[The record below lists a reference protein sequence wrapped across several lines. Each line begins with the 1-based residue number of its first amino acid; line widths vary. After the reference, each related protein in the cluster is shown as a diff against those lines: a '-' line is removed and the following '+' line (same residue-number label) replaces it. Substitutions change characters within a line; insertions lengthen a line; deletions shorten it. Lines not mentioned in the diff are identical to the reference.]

1 MPEYMPISVLLG
13 ASEIRR
19 NIVRLLFAGTME
31 RMHLRAIARAV
42 GTSAGTAARELKR
55 LEAAG
60 LIERQREG
68 NQVYFSV
75 RHRSE
80 LLESFSDI
88 VRKTIGVPSTL
99 RRSLAGL
106 AGVERA
112 MIFGSYARGTDKPD
126 SDIDLLIVGNP
137 DRDELTDRLER
148 AGHEVGRP
156 VNEVVMKP
164 AELEARRT
172 RGDGFVA
179 SLDAGPVIEVAP
191 ASVSR

>member
-1 MPEYMPISVLLG
+1 MPEYMPVSFLLG
-13 ASEIRR
+13 SSTVRR
-19 NIVRLLFAGTME
+19 NIVRLLFSGTVE

-68 NQVYFSV
+68 NQVYFSLA
-75 RHRSE
+75 RGSPI
-80 LLESFSDI
+80 LEPFSDI
-88 VRKTIGVPSTL
+88 VRKTIGVPSTV

-112 MIFGSYARGTDKPD
+112 VIFGSYARGTDKPD
-126 SDIDLLIVGNP
+126 SDIDLLIIGNP

-156 VNEVVMKP
+156 VNEVVMSS
-164 AELEARRT
+164 AELEARRA

-179 SLDAGPVIEVAP
+179 SIDAGPVIEVAP
-191 ASVSR
+191 

>member
-1 MPEYMPISVLLG
+1 MSEYMSARFLLG

-19 NIVRLLFAGTME
+19 NIVRLLFGGSVE

-68 NQVYFSV
+68 NQVYFSIA
-75 RHRSE
+75 HKSE
-80 LLESFSDI
+80 ILASFSDI
-88 VRKTIGVPSTL
+88 VRKTIGLPSTV

-106 AGVERA
+106 AGVERGV
-112 MIFGSYARGTDKPD
+112 IFGSYARGTEKPD
-126 SDIDLLIVGNP
+126 SDIDLLVIGNP

-156 VNEVVMKP
+156 INEVVMS
-164 AELEARRT
+164 ASEFETRRE

-179 SLDAGPVIEVAP
+179 SIDTGPVIEVAP
-191 ASVSR
+191 

>member
-1 MPEYMPISVLLG
+1 MSEYMPINILLG

-19 NIVRLLFAGTME
+19 NIVRLLFSEPIE
-31 RMHLRAIARAV
+31 RMHLRAIARSM

-68 NQVYFSV
+68 NQVYFSIA
-75 RHRSE
+75 HKSE
-80 LLESFSDI
+80 ILASFSDI
-88 VRKTIGVPSTL
+88 VRKTIGASPTV
-99 RRSLAGL
+99 RRHLAGL

-112 MIFGSYARGTDKPD
+112 VIFGSYAQGTDKPD
-126 SDIDLLIVGNP
+126 SDIDLLVIGNP

-156 VNEVVMKP
+156 VNEVVMSP
-164 AELEARRT
+164 QELTDRRA

-179 SLDAGPVIEVAP
+179 SIDTGPVIEVGP
-191 ASVSR
+191 

>member
-1 MPEYMPISVLLG
+1 MSEHIPVNLILG
-13 ASEIRR
+13 ASGIRR
-19 NIVRLLFAGTME
+19 NIVQLLFSGTVE

-55 LEAAG
+55 LEAAR
-60 LIERQREG
+60 LIERQRDG
-68 NQVYFSV
+68 NQVYFSLA
-75 RHRSE
+75 HDSAI
-80 LLESFSDI
+80 LESFSDI
-88 VRKTIGVPSTL
+88 VRKTIGVPSSL

-112 MIFGSYARGTDKPD
+112 VIFGSYARGTDKPD

-156 VNEVVMKP
+156 VNEVVMAP
-164 AELEARRT
+164 EELKARRE

-179 SLDAGPVIEVAP
+179 SIDAGPVIEVAP
-191 ASVSR
+191 

>member
-1 MPEYMPISVLLG
+1 MAEYMPVSFLLG

-19 NIVRLLFAGTME
+19 NMVGLLFAGSLE

-55 LEAAG
+55 LESAG

-88 VRKTIGVPSTL
+88 VRKTIGVPSTV

-112 MIFGSYARGTDKPD
+112 VIFGSYARGTDRPD
-126 SDIDLLIVGNP
+126 SDIDLLIIGNP

-148 AGHEVGRP
+148 SGHEVGRP
-156 VNEVVMKP
+156 VNEVVMP
-164 AELEARRT
+164 PEELEARRT

-179 SLDAGPVIEVAP
+179 SIDAGPVIEVA
-191 ASVSR
+191 

>member
-1 MPEYMPISVLLG
+1 MSEYMSVSVLLG

-19 NIVRLLFAGTME
+19 NIVRLLFGGSVE

-55 LEAAG
+55 LESAG

-68 NQVYFSV
+68 NQVYFSLA
-75 RHRSE
+75 HRSE
-80 LLESFSDI
+80 ILESFRDI
-88 VRKTIGVPSTL
+88 VRKTIGVPSTV
-99 RRSLAGL
+99 RRCLAGL

-112 MIFGSYARGTDKPD
+112 VIFGSYARGTDKPD
-126 SDIDLLIVGNP
+126 SDVDLLVIGSP

-156 VNEVVMKP
+156 VNEVVMSTE
-164 AELEARRT
+164 ELEGRRA

-179 SLDAGPVIEVAP
+179 SIDAGPVIEVAP
-191 ASVSR
+191 

>member
-1 MPEYMPISVLLG
+1 
-13 ASEIRR
+13 
-19 NIVRLLFAGTME
+19 
-31 RMHLRAIARAV
+31 MHLRAIARAV
-42 GTSAGTAARELKR
+42 GTSAGTAAPELKR
-55 LEAAG
+55 REAAG

-75 RHRSE
+75 AHRSAI
-80 LLESFSDI
+80 LESFSDI
-88 VRKTIGVPSTL
+88 VRKTIGVPSTV

-112 MIFGSYARGTDKPD
+112 VIFGSHARGTAEPD
-126 SDIDLLIVGNP
+126 SDIDLLIIGNP

-156 VNEVVMKP
+156 VNEVVMTP
-164 AELEARRT
+164 EELETRRA

-179 SLDAGPVIEVAP
+179 SIEAGPVIEVAP
-191 ASVSR
+191 